1 MDRTERFYRIK
12 QLIDSHRIVSREAFL
27 DDLEISLATLKRDL
41 GYMRD
46 RLKVPIIWD
55 GGAGGYRYDTR
66 NGKPP
71 RIELP
76 GLWFNAQEAHALLAI
91 QFLLDSLQP
100 GLLSK
105 HVGPIKERIES
116 LLEKGDHAADEV
128 RKRIRMLAAQ
138 SRPVPTKHFEV
149 TSHAVLTRTRL
160 KILHHNRGR
169 DETLEREVSPQ
180 RLVHYRDNW
189 YLDAW
194 CHLRDGLRCFAIE
207 SIHEATLL
215 DATARNIPETTLD
228 EELGSSYG
236 IFTGKADKVAK
247 LHFTPERA
255 RWVAGEIWHP
265 KQKSNFDK
273 DGYYILEIPYRDDRE
288 LVMDI
293 LKHGPEVE
301 VVSPSMLREKVT
313 ELLEAAVRKGSEFVS
328 RSGRR

>member
-12 QLIDSHRIVSREAFL
+12 QLIDSRRIVPRAAFL

-46 RLKVPIIWD
+46 RLRVPIIWD
-55 GGAGGYRYDTR
+55 GAERGYRYDTR

-91 QFLLDSLQP
+91 QHLLDNLQP
-100 GLLSK
+100 GLLSE
-105 HVGPIKERIES
+105 HVGPIKDRIES
-116 LLEKGDHAADEV
+116 LLDKGDHAPNEV
-128 RKRIRMLAAQ
+128 RKRIRMLTAQ
-138 SRPVPTKHFEV
+138 SRPVPLKHFEV
-149 TSHAVLTRTRL
+149 ASHAVLARRRL
-160 KILHHNRGR
+160 NILHHNRAR
-169 DETLEREVSPQ
+169 NETIAREVSPQ

-194 CHLRDGLRCFAIE
+194 CHLRDGLRCFALE
-207 SIHEATLL
+207 SVREATLL
-215 DATARNIPETTLD
+215 DIAARNVAESVLD

-236 IFTGKADKVAK
+236 IFTGKADKLAK
-247 LHFTPERA
+247 LRFTPERA
-255 RWVAGEIWHP
+255 RWVAGEVWHP
-265 KQKSNFDK
+265 KQKSHFDD
-273 DGYYILEIPYRDDRE
+273 DGYYVLEFPYRDDRE

-301 VVSPSMLREKVT
+301 VLAPLALRTGVQTLHARAMNGNREN
-313 ELLEAAVRKGSEFVS
+313 E
-328 RSGRR
+328 

>member
-12 QLIDSHRIVSREAFL
+12 QLIDSRRIVPREAFL

-46 RLKVPIIWD
+46 RLRVPIIWD
-55 GGAGGYRYDTR
+55 AGEGGYRYDTKG
-66 NGKPP
+66 GKPP

-91 QFLLDSLQP
+91 QQLLDNLQP
-100 GLLSK
+100 GLLAE
-105 HVGPIKERIES
+105 HVGPIKDRIES
-116 LLEKGDHAADEV
+116 LLEKGDHAPAEV

-138 SRPVPTKHFEV
+138 SRPVPPKHFELA
-149 TSHAVLTRTRL
+149 SHAVLTRKRL
-160 KILHHNRGR
+160 NILHHNRAR
-169 DETLEREVSPQ
+169 DENLNREISPQ

-194 CHLRDGLRCFAIE
+194 CHLRDGLRCFALE
-207 SIHEATLL
+207 SIRAATLL
-215 DATARNIPETTLD
+215 DTPARNVAEATLD

-236 IFTGKADKVAK
+236 IFTGRADKIAK
-247 LHFTPERA
+247 LRFTPERA

-265 KQKSNFDK
+265 KQKSHFER
-273 DGYYILEIPYRDDRE
+273 DGYYFLEFPYRDDRE

-293 LKHGPEVE
+293 MKHGPEVA
-301 VVSPSMLREKVT
+301 VLAPRELCARVQA
-313 ELLEAAVRKGSEFVS
+313 LHAEAAN
-328 RSGRR
+328 GRTSHT